1 MRRMIIGVMVI
12 GLLASAVLADY
23 GVNQAIE
30 DIASASFVGEEEQDA
45 AGTVVAPAGDVD
57 GDGYMDFLVTA
68 PLSQENDAGQVYL
81 IFGKATGWDGVLYT
95 SLSAAD
101 ASFVGE
107 DPNDAV
113 GTSAVGVGDVNG
125 DGFDDLVI
133 GAPSNGDAGSQAG
146 KAYLILGH
154 ARPWS
159 MRQSLADADAS
170 FLGENAGDSAGFA
183 VAGAGDVNQDG
194 LADFLVGAPQASLS
208 AGKVYVIFGKASGWA
223 RNVSLGSIAGASFAG
238 DDAFDLAGYSVAGVG
253 DVNGDGVGDIL
264 VGAWG
269 DSDVLPGAGS
279 VYLIFGKPAGQP
291 WPHDV
296 ALSTVSIALHG
307 SLGYESAGVTVA
319 RAGDVNGD
327 GYGDFLVGANGAHN
341 GAGKTYLI
349 FGKASGWMSQDL
361 VTVAAAIFMGEAQED
376 SSGTSLAGGG
386 DINGDGHDD
395 FLIGAP
401 DKWRFSEGDSYGKAY
416 LIYGRTSWPSP
427 AIVNLGNADA
437 SFWGQRINSRAGAS
451 LAVVGDV
458 NGDSFDD
465 FMVGADQDHHA
476 ADGAGQAYLLVA
488 PTSNNPAIQEQFI
501 PAGDAPRADFGST
514 EVQIDFSAGTA
525 GMVTVIKHREKPADL
540 PQAAAVWWEI
550 STTKAAFLAELTFY
564 YANSEIAG
572 LAEAQLKL
580 FWRPDASAA
589 WQRIPATL
597 NTAYNKIT
605 AQGIQAFGQY
615 ALSTRDVPPPT
626 LTPTPITPTP
636 IVTASATP
644 TAAPTTVPT
653 AEPTAAPTTA
663 PTSAPTATPTAAPTQ
678 APTVAPTTMPTAEPT
693 GAPTTA
699 PTTVPTTEPTAA
711 PTTAP
716 TSAPTA
722 TPTAAPTQAPTVAPT
737 TVPTAEPTGAPTA
750 EPTIALTETPTVM
763 PTEAPTSAPTAEPTT
778 APTAEPTLAPTEAPT
793 AAPTV
798 IATVPSGGHRLFL
811 PLIRRL

>member
-1 MRRMIIGVMVI
+1 MMRHVIVGVMVI

-30 DIASASFVGEEEQDA
+30 DVASASFVGEEEQDA
-45 AGTVVAPAGDVD
+45 AGTVVAPASDVD

-68 PLSQENDAGQVYL
+68 PLSQENDTGQVYL

-159 MRQSLADADAS
+159 MRQSLTDADAS

-183 VAGAGDVNQDG
+183 VAAAGDVNQDG
-194 LADFLVGAPQASLS
+194 LADFLVGAPQASSS

-223 RNVSLGSIAGASFAG
+223 RNVSLGSTAGASFAG

-291 WPHDV
+291 WPQDA

-395 FLIGAP
+395 LLIGAP

-416 LIYGRTSWPSP
+416 LIYGQTSWPSP
-427 AIVNLGNADA
+427 AIVNLRDADA
-437 SFWGQRINSRAGAS
+437 SFWGQRINSRAGTS

-488 PTSNNPAIQEQFI
+488 PTSNNPAIQAQFI

-525 GMVTVIKHREKPADL
+525 GMVTVTKHRERPADL

-615 ALSTRDVPPPT
+615 ALSTWDVPPPT

-663 PTSAPTATPTAAPTQ
+663 PTSTPTATPTAAPT
-678 APTVAPTTMPTAEPT
+678 AE
-693 GAPTTA
+693 
-699 PTTVPTTEPTAA
+699 PTTVPTAT
-711 PTTAP
+711 P
-716 TSAPTA
+716 TSTPTDTPMPTHTPTSTPTDTPVPTDTPTSTPTDTPMPTA
-722 TPTAAPTQAPTVAPT
+722 TPTATPTDTPMPTATPT
-737 TVPTAEPTGAPTA
+737 ATPTDTSVPTATPTA
-750 EPTIALTETPTVM
+750 TPTPLP
-763 PTEAPTSAPTAEPTT
+763 PTPTPTPLPPTAT
-778 APTAEPTLAPTEAPT
+778 
-793 AAPTV
+793 PTV